1 MKTKIQTSETIP
13 IRAIGSDSLEEKDI
27 AQSGP
32 VLPFDP
38 SILAGQLAPSS
49 IAMYTRDFAA
59 YLDFAGT
66 TTAALNA
73 TTFARWRTWLAQSTE
88 LSPNTI
94 NRMLAATKRLMKE
107 AAIQGYLTH
116 EQAKAFAHIDGVKVS
131 ALKNRLRV
139 NARTRIEPEGV
150 RAMANAAETERI
162 IGLRNVA
169 LLHTAASS
177 ALRVSEL
184 ATLKR
189 DQVIRRLNGYV
200 VRVMGKNESE
210 YVDTTLS
217 VEAYTA
223 IQVWLAVRPI
233 ESDYIFT
240 RFDGRGKE
248 GQGSRASAE
257 PLSRKS
263 IWQIVKAHATEAGLD
278 AVKTHDLRRFVGTQL
293 AKHDLRKAQKVL
305 RHKHIET
312 TTDYVLD
319 DIEIGITD
327 ELY

>member
-1 MKTKIQTSETIP
+1 MKTKILTPGPTHIGAIASNSLGET
-13 IRAIGSDSLEEKDI
+13 AIMEAGSL
-27 AQSGP
+27 
-32 VLPFDP
+32 LPFDP

-49 IAMYTRDFAA
+49 IAMYTRDFAT
-59 YLDFAGT
+59 YLTFAGS
-66 TTAALNA
+66 TTAALDA

-131 ALKNRLRV
+131 ALKNRLSV

-150 RAMANAAETERI
+150 RAMANAAETERV
-162 IGLRNVA
+162 IGLRNAA

-189 DQVIRRLNGYV
+189 DQVIRRLHGYV

-217 VEAYTA
+217 AEAYDA
-223 IQVWLAVRPI
+223 IQTGSPHDPSTVTTSLPASTGEEKRVKEAVPQRSHFPTNL
-233 ESDYIFT
+233 S
-240 RFDGRGKE
+240 GR
-248 GQGSRASAE
+248 S
-257 PLSRKS
+257 
-263 IWQIVKAHATEAGLD
+263 
-278 AVKTHDLRRFVGTQL
+278 
-293 AKHDLRKAQKVL
+293 
-305 RHKHIET
+305 
-312 TTDYVLD
+312 
-319 DIEIGITD
+319 
-327 ELY
+327 